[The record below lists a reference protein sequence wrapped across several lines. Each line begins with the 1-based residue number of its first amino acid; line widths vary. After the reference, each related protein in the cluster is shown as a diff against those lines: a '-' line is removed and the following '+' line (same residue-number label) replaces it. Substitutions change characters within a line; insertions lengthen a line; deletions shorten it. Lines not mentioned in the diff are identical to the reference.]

1 MLKRNLVHSPIPPT
15 HGLPKP
21 GQDIPLWRD
30 EDFTPDVGDSSS
42 EYQQHTEPGSPGS
55 CAAWEV
61 PGVSPVHVTPQSAS
75 TATGLTAGSS
85 WSHEQ
90 PEEGAPWEGFTPKE
104 THPS

>member
-1 MLKRNLVHSPIPPT
+1 MLTVTPT
-15 HGLPKP
+15 SISFFLLF
-21 GQDIPLWRD
+21 QDIPLWRD